1 MGACAH
7 IDPLPSLSFGST
19 AASIPQSVN
28 EVSVDPLRGT
38 LRPVVTHCS
47 IDPSTF
53 RTRLSHVP
61 CACAFSSSI
70 SGLYRDAAP
79 DSPQRSL

>member
-38 LRPVVTHCS
+38 TPPPWSRIAAL
-47 IDPSTF
+47 
-53 RTRLSHVP
+53 TRLPHRTSLALPPARGQQHPQEALQV
-61 CACAFSSSI
+61 AF
-70 SGLYRDAAP
+70 
-79 DSPQRSL
+79 